1 MTTTNS
7 APSVPRIP
15 VEDFFRNSER
25 TGYQISPDGRY
36 FSYFAPYADRQNLF
50 VQPVDGGE
58 AVRLTSETER
68 SRLCS

>member
-25 TGYQISPDGRY
+25 TGYQISPDGRV
-36 FSYFAPYADRQNLF
+36 AGIRGD
-50 VQPVDGGE
+50 VDIDVFNGTKE
-58 AVRLTSETER
+58 QFEEYKRRER
-68 SRLCS
+68 VSKSFW